1 MLAAAEVEAL
11 PRVAITG
18 GSGFIGSA
26 LAEQFGRNFE
36 VTILDKKAPRLSN
49 DSVQFVECD
58 VTDFESVKRI
68 LEGADIVIHASIIQI
83 PRINEERKLGYE
95 VNVLGTQN
103 VCEAVRLSRS
113 VKGLMLVGSWHTI
126 GEQRI
131 TGIVDEAFGL
141 RPDMVEERAR
151 LYALSKMAQEA
162 IVRLYDEN
170 SQDKPYGIVRI
181 GTALGDN
188 MPKKTAAN
196 IFIEQALTGKP
207 LTPYEHSMYR
217 PMLYAD
223 VRDVCKAFESY
234 TLKILDGNVAASR
247 DSFAHIVNVHY
258 PEPITLLDLAE
269 AVKESASRL
278 SSGKLKPEI
287 QIVKTTQPKL
297 FTEIDKTN
305 FKTNVTKAR
314 DFLGF
319 EKFISPQESI
329 DYIVDKRLRNIQ
341 S

>member
-1 MLAAAEVEAL
+1 M

-26 LAEQFGRNFE
+26 LAEQFRRNFE
-36 VTILDKKAPRLSN
+36 VTILDKKAPRPSN

-58 VTDFESVKRI
+58 VTNFELVRRT
-68 LEGADIVIHASIIQI
+68 LEGSDIVIHASIIQI
-83 PRINEERKLGYE
+83 PQINEERKLGYE

-103 VCEAVRLSRS
+103 VCEAVRLNRS
-113 VKGLMLVGSWHTI
+113 VKGLILVGTWHTI

-151 LYALSKMAQEA
+151 LYALSKMAQES

-170 SQDKPYGIVRI
+170 SQDKLYGIVRI
-181 GTALGDN
+181 GTALGED
-188 MPKKTAAN
+188 MPKRTAAN
-196 IFIEQALTGKP
+196 IFIEQALTGNP

-217 PMLYAD
+217 PMLYVD
-223 VRDVCKAFESY
+223 VRDVCQAFESY
-234 TLKILDGNVAASR
+234 TLKILGGNVAASSN
-247 DSFAHIVNVHY
+247 SFAHIVNVHH

-278 SSGKLKPEI
+278 SNGRLKPEI
-287 QIVKTTQPKL
+287 NIVKTTQPKL
-297 FTEIDKTN
+297 FSELDKSN
-305 FKTNVTKAR
+305 FKTDVSKAR
-314 DFLGF
+314 EFLRF
-319 EKFISPQESI
+319 EKFISPQESV
-329 DYIVDKRLRNIQ
+329 DYIVSRRIRNL
-341 S
+341 